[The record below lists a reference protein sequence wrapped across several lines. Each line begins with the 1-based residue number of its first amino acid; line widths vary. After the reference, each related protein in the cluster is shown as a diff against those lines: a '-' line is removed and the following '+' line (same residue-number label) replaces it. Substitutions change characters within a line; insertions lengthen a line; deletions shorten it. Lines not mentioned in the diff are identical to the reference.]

1 MTICANHVGWLQRFI
16 ISVDSFHFNS
26 ETMRYCILMYSAE
39 SLAPKSILQPLVKLP
54 MLVLGPMIFVDPLY
68 QGISPTENNHMAIT
82 VGKSPH
88 FSHRN
93 VTSIQSKTI
102 FHCQPFL
109 SFSVEFYLRRLLWKN
124 LPDFLT
130 SKWVRFGS
138 LLRCVFSPLNHTPAW
153 QCQVTPIRIAPCF
166 QRHVGWMISECIKK
180 NSGNYLKKKRQIYI
194 NQYSPVRACS
204 WAIQL

>member
-68 QGISPTENNHMAIT
+68 QGISRPGNR
-82 VGKSPH
+82 
-88 FSHRN
+88 SHGHHCRKIPAFFPYRN

-109 SFSVEFYLRRLLWKN
+109 SFSVELYLCRLLWKTS
-124 LPDFLT
+124 LT
-130 SKWVRFGS
+130 FRPQNGCRVRFVIEV
-138 LLRCVFSPLNHTPAW
+138 RVFSVKTHTSLAVSGTSNSYTYSTLFST
-153 QCQVTPIRIAPCF
+153 CRLDNI
-166 QRHVGWMISECIKK
+166 WMYQK
-180 NSGNYLKKKRQIYI
+180 NIGNYPNKRDKFI
-194 NQYSPVRACS
+194 
-204 WAIQL
+204 

>member
-1 MTICANHVGWLQRFI
+1 MTIWANHVGWLQRFI

-102 FHCQPFL
+102 FYCQPFL
-109 SFSVEFYLRRLLWKN
+109 SFSVELYLCRLLWKTS
-124 LPDFLT
+124 LT
-130 SKWVRFGS
+130 FRPQNGCRVRFVIEV
-138 LLRCVFSPLNHTPAW
+138 RVFSVKTHTSLAVSGNPYTYSSLFSTT
-153 QCQVTPIRIAPCF
+153 CRLD
-166 QRHVGWMISECIKK
+166 K
-180 NSGNYLKKKRQIYI
+180 NSGNYPKKKR
-194 NQYSPVRACS
+194 
-204 WAIQL
+204 